1 MVCRG
6 DTAPSPILRI
16 FLQLIHSLALSF
28 IQYCNITFNIIMFI
42 EHLLCAQH
50 SVGSGGERDQSVV
63 GSDGKT
69 RAQHCADYRPS
80 GCTKE
85 GSSLDSGH

>member
-1 MVCRG
+1 
-6 DTAPSPILRI
+6 
-16 FLQLIHSLALSF
+16 
-28 IQYCNITFNIIMFI
+28 MFI

-69 RAQHCADYRPS
+69 RAQSCSDDRPS

-85 GSSLDSGH
+85 GLFPGFRALRKVSLVG